1 MDFIFML
8 TRQDR
13 TVPDCLRV
21 LEQIVPLGL
30 KHIGFKDIGADE
42 PTLRTLNAGAKTL
55 GAQTYLEVV
64 ATSPE
69 AALQSARIAASIGV
83 DHLLGGTQIP
93 EILRLL
99 EGTGVKY
106 YPFPG
111 TPYGHP
117 TQLGGDA
124 TQIATHT
131 ADYIAQGCAG
141 VDLLAYRATQADP
154 LALVA
159 AARQAC
165 GRSGRLICAGGVDG
179 PARIAALRAAGA
191 DAFTIGSAVFDSA
204 FTPAKPGLL
213 AQLKEILAC
222 L

>member
-13 TVPDCLRV
+13 TVPDSLDV
-21 LEQIVPLGL
+21 LAQIAPLGL

-42 PTLRTLNAGAKTL
+42 PTLRALNAGIKSL
-55 GAQTYLEVV
+55 GAQTYMEVV

-69 AALQSARIAASIGV
+69 AELNSARIAASTGV
-83 DHLLGGTQIP
+83 DHLLGGTQAA

-99 EGTGVKY
+99 QGTGVKY

-111 TPYGHP
+111 TPIGHP

-124 TQIATHT
+124 AQIATHT
-131 ADYIAQGCAG
+131 ADFIAQGCAG
-141 VDLLAYRATQADP
+141 VDLLAYRATESDP
-154 LALVA
+154 LDLVR
-159 AARQAC
+159 AARTAC
-165 GRSGRLICAGGVDG
+165 GRRKKLICAGGVDS

-191 DAFTIGSAVFDSA
+191 DAFTIGSAAFDGKFA
-204 FTPAKPGLL
+204 PGKPGLI
-213 AQLKEILAC
+213 AQLQDILAC
-222 L
+222 V